1 MLRKQVYIKVYKY
14 TNTHIHTYTYTY
26 IYIYIYIKNNKKR
39 AIAKSKMKIAKQ
51 EPFNSLKMKFITE
64 KKSFETQPPS
74 PVVEV

>member
-14 TNTHIHTYTYTY
+14 TNTHIHTYTYT
-26 IYIYIYIKNNKKR
+26 YIYIKNNKKR